1 MGNGFRQSFLLHV
14 LKRTPRA
21 TSANTVAKRIRRAFI
36 RVTTP
41 AATSDNS
48 KRSGKLL
55 AEFSVIRSSRVFGFV
70 NSGATVAAK
79 FLRYSR
85 ASLRSS
91 RNRQTSSGCAKR
103 GYLEES
109 NDEDSGRR
117 PHAHLIQKL
126 RESLEIVFAQME
138 ELIPKLPSVQFHKP
152 DLRGRGFPL
161 LTFSGDNRAQ
171 FFAVVQVPDY
181 RQPQE
186 SKPDRN

>member
-36 RVTTP
+36 IVTTP

-91 RNRQTSSGCAKR
+91 RNRQTSSGCATR
-103 GYLEES
+103 GYLDES
-109 NDEDSGRR
+109 NDEDSGSEDHTPTLFRNCVSPWR
-117 PHAHLIQKL
+117 SFSRKSKNSSRSCHPSNSIS
-126 RESLEIVFAQME
+126 RTSVGEVFH
-138 ELIPKLPSVQFHKP
+138 F
-152 DLRGRGFPL
+152 
-161 LTFSGDNRAQ
+161 
-171 FFAVVQVPDY
+171 
-181 RQPQE
+181 
-186 SKPDRN
+186 